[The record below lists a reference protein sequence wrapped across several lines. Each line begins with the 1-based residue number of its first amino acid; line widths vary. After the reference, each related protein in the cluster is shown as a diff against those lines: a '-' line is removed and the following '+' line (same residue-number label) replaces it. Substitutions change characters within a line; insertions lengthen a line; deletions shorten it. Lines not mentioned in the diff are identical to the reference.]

1 MQILGIYMA
10 FVYGVLY
17 RASCTWPDRRY
28 IHHSYSLVFLT
39 TIPAIFSSIY
49 HERVGIASLHYIAL
63 GIGLS
68 LASQVNGRFIDRIYI
83 HFKNQNGGVGEPEFR
98 LRE

>member
-1 MQILGIYMA
+1 MA

-17 RASCTWPDRRY
+17 RASCTWPDCRY
-28 IHHSYSLVFLT
+28 IHHSYSVVFLT